1 MCEDTGGL
9 LLLVRPSSLRT
20 REESDLVCIPGCAMR
35 LYMVRILTIRDLRSN
50 LAKFIYNLLVPR
62 TLFPL
67 ESSHLSVI
75 AARHWNFNLS
85 RHKHKAAHIVNKL
98 RMKVSK
104 QSIIEGNLDRMN
116 KYVPS
121 VRLGVCSSAQ

>member
-1 MCEDTGGL
+1 
-9 LLLVRPSSLRT
+9 
-20 REESDLVCIPGCAMR
+20 
-35 LYMVRILTIRDLRSN
+35 MVHILTIRDFRSN

-75 AARHWNFNLS
+75 AALHWNFNFS
-85 RHKHKAAHIVNKL
+85 RHKHKTTHIVDKL

-104 QSIIEGNLDRMN
+104 HSIIEGYLDRMN

-121 VRLGVCSSAQ
+121 ARLAVCSSAL